1 MINSLSALSANQIPR
16 DQSDKMTSPVRQG
29 DPKVGRDFRKNIEK
43 QMKLS
48 DPPKKEIEKVGK
60 SNSQNVI
67 EEIGEI
73 EDWSEGVNPELQSQL
88 NPSVDQLTR
97 RLAMQ
102 GFLKKMEEDVG
113 VGAGQIVA
121 AFSQLSAN
129 DLVAPPEESVEKI
142 VDQLGLDSSER
153 GRALEL
159 FQNLLQQ
166 TSPSNVGEYL
176 KGNDRQ
182 VSLEVISAD
191 EARKKA
197 LNASLDRM
205 SQAFFVDN
213 QMVREDQKAKS
224 DEVIGPVEDK
234 KGFVSEFDSRIPSA
248 ASLSPSN
255 GIFSASSSESGQIIP
270 QGFSS
275 NIGGELSTGQNTSSG
290 ARARGFETLGRE
302 NQSIEATAS
311 ESDGLKSEVEAAG
324 QSDIGANADNLSDA
338 EIPLIR
344 NESSAYSHNT
354 EVDQAMAFPTNLS
367 NRGQEEFQEES
378 FESQDLDGILDQA
391 ETRFTGPEW
400 GSRKSEKNDFPAHS
414 ISQSRVETQKEG
426 KREFQGEQQLSDQMS
441 GLENAPRDEGAKGN
455 QFLVQMPKMSSAQ
468 ESSNVRDVVDQ
479 AQVLVKNGGGE
490 MKIKL
495 NPEGVGEVTLKV
507 MSDGGRVN
515 IEMIA
520 SNANTKKLLENGL
533 ADLRET
539 FSSHRINVDQIKIGS
554 PDSVSKHMD
563 QNMQDQNQSHVRQF
577 LEEFRQNNQ
586 NWRQGFVDMPAMK
599 NYRSQAQDD
608 SSDQS
613 ILSMRS
619 KPRNVTRRLDLV
631 A

>member
-1 MINSLSALSANQIPR
+1 MINNLSALSANQISR
-16 DQSDKMTSPVRQG
+16 DQSDKMTSPIRQG
-29 DPKVGRDFRKNIEK
+29 DSKVGRDFRKNIEK
-43 QMKLS
+43 QMSIS
-48 DPPKKEIEKVGK
+48 DSQKEKIEKVGR
-60 SNSQNVI
+60 SNSQNVM
-67 EEIGEI
+67 EEI
-73 EDWSEGVNPELQSQL
+73 EDSSKEVNPELQNRL

-113 VGAGQIVA
+113 VDAGQIVT

-129 DLVAPPEESVEKI
+129 DLLAPPEASVEKI
-142 VDQLGLDSSER
+142 VDQLGLDSSDR
-153 GRALEL
+153 GRAIGL

-213 QMVREDQKAKS
+213 QMVREDQKAKN
-224 DEVIGPVEDK
+224 DEMIGPMGDQ
-234 KGFVSEFDSRIPSA
+234 KGVASEFDSGISSA
-248 ASLSPSN
+248 ASLSTSN
-255 GIFSASSSESGQIIP
+255 GLFSTSASESGQIIP
-270 QGFSS
+270 QGFTSS
-275 NIGGELSTGQNTSSG
+275 TGGELSTSQNTSSG
-290 ARARGFETLGRE
+290 VRSRGFETLGGE
-302 NQSIEATAS
+302 NQSIEATAT
-311 ESDGLKSEVEAAG
+311 EFDRLKSEVAADG
-324 QSDIGANADNLSDA
+324 QSEFGANADNLSDA
-338 EIPLIR
+338 EILPIR
-344 NESSAYSHNT
+344 NETSVYSPSS
-354 EVDQAMAFPTNLS
+354 EVDQAMAFPVSLS
-367 NRGQEEFQEES
+367 SMGQEESQEEF
-378 FESQDLDGILDQA
+378 FESQDLEGILDQA
-391 ETRFTGPEW
+391 DTRFTGPEW
-400 GSRKSEKNDFPAHS
+400 GSRRSEKNDLPANS
-414 ISQSRVETQKEG
+414 ISQSRVESQKEG
-426 KREFQGEQQLSDQMS
+426 KGEFQGEQQLSDQMS
-441 GLENAPRDEGAKGN
+441 GLANAQKNEGAKGN

-619 KPRNVTRRLDLV
+619 KPRNGNRRLDLV

>member
-1 MINSLSALSANQIPR
+1 MSALSANQIPR
-16 DQSDKMTSPVRQG
+16 DQSDRMTSPIRQG
-29 DPKVGRDFRKNIEK
+29 DSKVARDFRKNIEK
-43 QMKLS
+43 QMKLTES
-48 DPPKKEIEKVGK
+48 PSGEIADAGK
-60 SNSQNVI
+60 PNSQNVM
-67 EEIGEI
+67 EEI
-73 EDWSEGVNPELQSQL
+73 EDSSEGANPELQSRL

-113 VGAGQIVA
+113 VDAGQIVA

-129 DLVAPPEESVEKI
+129 DLVAPPEASVEKI
-142 VDQLGLDSSER
+142 VDQLGLESSER

-159 FQNLLQQ
+159 FQNLLKQ

-176 KGNDRQ
+176 NGNDRQ

-197 LNASLDRM
+197 LSASLDRM

-213 QMVREDQKAKS
+213 QIVRQDKETKN
-224 DEVIGPVEDK
+224 DETIGPMGGK
-234 KGFVSEFDSRIPSA
+234 KGVVSEFDSRNS
-248 ASLSPSN
+248 SSTGMSPSN
-255 GIFSASSSESGQIIP
+255 GILSVAESGQIIP
-270 QGFSS
+270 QGFTSDL
-275 NIGGELSTGQNTSSG
+275 GAELSTSRNTASG
-290 ARARGFETLGRE
+290 ARPRGFETFVGDNR
-302 NQSIEATAS
+302 SIEATAS
-311 ESDGLKSEVEAAG
+311 ESDMLNSEVKASG
-324 QSDIGANADNLSDA
+324 QSDQGANAAHLSEA
-338 EIPLIR
+338 EIPAIR
-344 NESSAYSHNT
+344 SEVSAFSQNT
-354 EVDQAMAFPTNLS
+354 EADQTMAFPVNLS
-367 NRGQEEFQEES
+367 GLAQEESQDKS
-378 FESQDLDGILDQA
+378 FESQDLDGVLNQA

-400 GSRKSEKNDFPAHS
+400 GTRKSEKNDLSAHS
-414 ISQSRVETQKEG
+414 ISQSRAENQREG
-426 KREFQGEQQLSDQMS
+426 KREFQGEQQLSDQLSDQIS
-441 GLENAPRDEGAKGN
+441 GLANTPKHEGAKGN
-455 QFLVQMPKMSSAQ
+455 QFLIQMPKMTSAQ

-507 MSDGGRVN
+507 MSDGGRIN

-554 PDSVSKHMD
+554 PDNISKHMD

-608 SSDQS
+608 SVDQS
-613 ILSMRS
+613 IPSMRS
-619 KPRNVTRRLDLV
+619 KPRNGSRRLDLV

>member
-1 MINSLSALSANQIPR
+1 MVNNLSALSANQISR
-16 DQSDKMTSPVRQG
+16 DQSDKMTSPSRQG
-29 DPKVGRDFRKNIEK
+29 DSKVGRDFRKNIEK
-43 QMKLS
+43 QMKLTDS
-48 DPPKKEIEKVGK
+48 SRGKIEEVGK
-60 SNSQNVI
+60 SNSQTVM
-67 EEIGEI
+67 EEA
-73 EDWSEGVNPELQSQL
+73 EDSTEGVNPELQSRL

-113 VGAGQIVA
+113 VDAGQIVA

-129 DLVAPPEESVEKI
+129 DLIAPPEESVEKV

-159 FQNLLQQ
+159 FQNLLKQ

-176 KGNDRQ
+176 NGNDRQ

-213 QMVREDQKAKS
+213 QTVRQDKETKNGEMIGPMGDQKS
-224 DEVIGPVEDK
+224 V
-234 KGFVSEFDSRIPSA
+234 VSEFDSRTSSASGMGPSSGMISA
-248 ASLSPSN
+248 A
-255 GIFSASSSESGQIIP
+255 ESGQIIP
-270 QGFSS
+270 QGFNSDL
-275 NIGGELSTGQNTSSG
+275 GAELSTSRNASSG
-290 ARARGFETLGRE
+290 AKSRGFETFGGDNR
-302 NQSIEATAS
+302 SIEATAS
-311 ESDGLKSEVEAAG
+311 ESDRLNSEVDASG
-324 QSDIGANADNLSDA
+324 QSDPGANAEYLNEA
-338 EIPLIR
+338 EIPAIR
-344 NESSAYSHNT
+344 SEVSAYSQNT
-354 EVDQAMAFPTNLS
+354 EADQAMAIPVNLS
-367 NRGQEEFQEES
+367 GLAQEES
-378 FESQDLDGILDQA
+378 QAKPFESEDLDGILDQA

-400 GSRKSEKNDFPAHS
+400 GTRKSEKNDLSAHL
-414 ISQSRVETQKEG
+414 ISQTRAENKKEG
-426 KREFQGEQQLSDQMS
+426 KGEFQGEQQLSDQIS
-441 GLENAPRDEGAKGN
+441 GLANTPKNEGVKGN
-455 QFLVQMPKMSSAQ
+455 QFLVQMPKMTSAQ

-490 MKIKL
+490 MRIKL

-554 PDSVSKHMD
+554 PDNISKHMD

-608 SSDQS
+608 SVDQS
-613 ILSMRS
+613 IPSMRS
-619 KPRNVTRRLDLV
+619 KPRNGNRRLDLV

>member
-1 MINSLSALSANQIPR
+1 MINNLSALSANQISR
-16 DQSDKMTSPVRQG
+16 DQSDKMTSPIRQG
-29 DPKVGRDFRKNIEK
+29 DSKVGRDFRKNIEK
-43 QMKLS
+43 QMSIS
-48 DPPKKEIEKVGK
+48 DSPKEKIEKVGR
-60 SNSQNVI
+60 SNSQNVM
-67 EEIGEI
+67 EEI
-73 EDWSEGVNPELQSQL
+73 EDSSKDVNPELQNRL

-102 GFLKKMEEDVG
+102 GFLKKMEEYVG
-113 VGAGQIVA
+113 VDAGQIVT

-129 DLVAPPEESVEKI
+129 DLLAPPEASVEKI
-142 VDQLGLDSSER
+142 VDQLGLDSSDR
-153 GRALEL
+153 GRAIGL

-213 QMVREDQKAKS
+213 QMVREDQKAKN
-224 DEVIGPVEDK
+224 DEMIGPMGDQ
-234 KGFVSEFDSRIPSA
+234 KGVASEFDSGISSA
-248 ASLSPSN
+248 ASLSTSN
-255 GIFSASSSESGQIIP
+255 GLFSTSASESGQIIP
-270 QGFSS
+270 QGFTSS
-275 NIGGELSTGQNTSSG
+275 TGGELSTSQNTSSG
-290 ARARGFETLGRE
+290 VRSRGFEALGGE
-302 NQSIEATAS
+302 NQSIEATAT
-311 ESDGLKSEVEAAG
+311 EFDGLKSEVAADG
-324 QSDIGANADNLSDA
+324 QSEFGANADNLSDA
-338 EIPLIR
+338 EILPIR
-344 NESSAYSHNT
+344 NEASVYSPST
-354 EVDQAMAFPTNLS
+354 EVDQAMAFPVSLS
-367 NRGQEEFQEES
+367 SMDQEEF
-378 FESQDLDGILDQA
+378 FESQDLEGILDQA
-391 ETRFTGPEW
+391 DTRFTGPEW
-400 GSRKSEKNDFPAHS
+400 GGRRSEKNDLPAHS
-414 ISQSRVETQKEG
+414 ISQSRVESQKEG

-441 GLENAPRDEGAKGN
+441 GLANAQKNEGAKGN

-619 KPRNVTRRLDLV
+619 KPRNGNRRLDLV

>member
-1 MINSLSALSANQIPR
+1 MINNLSALSANQIPR
-16 DQSDKMTSPVRQG
+16 DQSDKMTSPIRQG
-29 DPKVGRDFRKNIEK
+29 DSKVGRDFRKNIEK
-43 QMKLS
+43 QMSLS
-48 DPPKKEIEKVGK
+48 DSPKEKIEKVGR
-60 SNSQNVI
+60 SNSQNVM
-67 EEIGEI
+67 EEI
-73 EDWSEGVNPELQSQL
+73 EDSSEDINPELQNRL

-121 AFSQLSAN
+121 AFSQLSTN
-129 DLVAPPEESVEKI
+129 DLVAPPEASVEKI

-159 FQNLLQQ
+159 FQNLLKQ

-213 QMVREDQKAKS
+213 QMVREDQEAKS
-224 DEVIGPVEDK
+224 DEMIGPLGDQ
-234 KGFVSEFDSRIPSA
+234 KGVASEFDLGIPSA

-255 GIFSASSSESGQIIP
+255 GLSSTSASESGQITP
-270 QGFSS
+270 QGFTSRT
-275 NIGGELSTGQNTSSG
+275 GGEMSTSQNTSSG
-290 ARARGFETLGRE
+290 VRSRGLETLRGE
-302 NQSIEATAS
+302 NQSIETSATES
-311 ESDGLKSEVEAAG
+311 ERLKSEVAAAG
-324 QSDIGANADNLSDA
+324 QSDIGADADNLSDA
-338 EIPLIR
+338 EILPIR
-344 NESSAYSHNT
+344 NETSAYSPST
-354 EVDQAMAFPTNLS
+354 EVDQAMAFPVSLS
-367 NRGQEEFQEES
+367 GMGQEESQEEF
-378 FESQDLDGILDQA
+378 FESQDLEGILDQA
-391 ETRFTGPEW
+391 DTRFTGPEW
-400 GSRKSEKNDFPAHS
+400 GSRRSEKSDLPAHS
-414 ISQSRVETQKEG
+414 ISQSRVESQKEG

-441 GLENAPRDEGAKGN
+441 GLANTAKNEGTKGN

-507 MSDGGRVN
+507 ISDGGRVN

-539 FSSHRINVDQIKIGS
+539 FSSHRINLDQIKIGS

-608 SSDQS
+608 RSDQS

-619 KPRNVTRRLDLV
+619 KPRNGNRRLDLV

>member
-1 MINSLSALSANQIPR
+1 MINNLSALSANQIPR
-16 DQSDKMTSPVRQG
+16 DQSDKMTSPIRQG
-29 DPKVGRDFRKNIEK
+29 DSKVGRDFRKNIEK
-43 QMKLS
+43 QMSLS
-48 DPPKKEIEKVGK
+48 DSPKEKIEKVGR
-60 SNSQNVI
+60 SNSQNVM
-67 EEIGEI
+67 EEI
-73 EDWSEGVNPELQSQL
+73 EDSSEDINPELQNRL

-121 AFSQLSAN
+121 AFSQLSTN
-129 DLVAPPEESVEKI
+129 DLVAPPEASVEKI

-159 FQNLLQQ
+159 FQNLLKQ

-213 QMVREDQKAKS
+213 QMVREDQEAKS
-224 DEVIGPVEDK
+224 DEMIGPLGDQ
-234 KGFVSEFDSRIPSA
+234 KGVASEFDLGIPSA

-255 GIFSASSSESGQIIP
+255 GLSSTSASESGQITP
-270 QGFSS
+270 QGFASS
-275 NIGGELSTGQNTSSG
+275 TGGEMSTSQNTSSG
-290 ARARGFETLGRE
+290 VRSRGFETLGGE
-302 NQSIEATAS
+302 NQSIETSATES
-311 ESDGLKSEVEAAG
+311 ERLKSEVAAAG
-324 QSDIGANADNLSDA
+324 QSDIGADADNLSDA
-338 EIPLIR
+338 EILPIR
-344 NESSAYSHNT
+344 NETSAYSPST
-354 EVDQAMAFPTNLS
+354 EVDQAMAFPVSLS
-367 NRGQEEFQEES
+367 GMGQEESQEEF
-378 FESQDLDGILDQA
+378 FESQDLEGILDQA
-391 ETRFTGPEW
+391 DTRFTGPEW
-400 GSRKSEKNDFPAHS
+400 GSRRSEKSDLPAHS
-414 ISQSRVETQKEG
+414 ISQSRVESQKEG

-441 GLENAPRDEGAKGN
+441 GLANTAKNEGTKGN

-507 MSDGGRVN
+507 ISDGGRVN

-539 FSSHRINVDQIKIGS
+539 FSSHRINLDQIKIGS

-619 KPRNVTRRLDLV
+619 KPRNGNRRLDLV

>member
-1 MINSLSALSANQIPR
+1 MVNNLSALSANQIPR
-16 DQSDKMTSPVRQG
+16 DQSDKMTSPIRQG
-29 DPKVGRDFRKNIEK
+29 DSKVGREFRKNIEK
-43 QMKLS
+43 QMRLTDSPRGK
-48 DPPKKEIEKVGK
+48 IEDIGRP
-60 SNSQNVI
+60 NSQNVI
-67 EEIGEI
+67 EEI
-73 EDWSEGVNPELQSQL
+73 EDSSEGENSDLQSRL

-113 VGAGQIVA
+113 VDAGQIVA

-129 DLVAPPEESVEKI
+129 DLIAPPEASVEKI

-159 FQNLLQQ
+159 FQNLLKQ

-176 KGNDRQ
+176 NGNDRQ

-213 QMVREDQKAKS
+213 QIVRQDKETKNG
-224 DEVIGPVEDK
+224 ETIGPVGDQ
-234 KGFVSEFDSRIPSA
+234 KGDVSEFDSRISSSA
-248 ASLSPSN
+248 GMSPSN
-255 GIFSASSSESGQIIP
+255 GIFSTAESGQIIP
-270 QGFSS
+270 QGFNSDL
-275 NIGGELSTGQNTSSG
+275 GAELSTSRNTSSG
-290 ARARGFETLGRE
+290 VRPRGFETFGGDNRFI
-302 NQSIEATAS
+302 QATAS
-311 ESDGLKSEVEAAG
+311 ESDRLNSEMEASGQSNLSTNAEHLSEAETPAIRSEV
-324 QSDIGANADNLSDA
+324 
-338 EIPLIR
+338 
-344 NESSAYSHNT
+344 SAYSQNT
-354 EVDQAMAFPTNLS
+354 EADQAVAFPVSLS
-367 NRGQEEFQEES
+367 GLAQEESQEKS

-400 GSRKSEKNDFPAHS
+400 GARKSEKNDLSAHS
-414 ISQSRVETQKEG
+414 ISHSRAENQREG
-426 KREFQGEQQLSDQMS
+426 KRDFQGEHQLSDQIS
-441 GLENAPRDEGAKGN
+441 GLANTPKNEGVKGN
-455 QFLVQMPKMSSAQ
+455 QFLIQMPKMTSDQ

-507 MSDGGRVN
+507 MSDGGRIN

-554 PDSVSKHMD
+554 PDNISKHMD
-563 QNMQDQNQSHVRQF
+563 QNMQDQNQNHVRQF

-608 SSDQS
+608 SVDQS
-613 ILSMRS
+613 IPSMRS
-619 KPRNVTRRLDLV
+619 KPRNGNRRLDLV

>member
-1 MINSLSALSANQIPR
+1 MINNLSALSASQISR
-16 DQSDKMTSPVRQG
+16 DQSEKVTSPVRQV
-29 DPKVGRDFRKNIEK
+29 DSKFGRDFRKNIER
-43 QMKLS
+43 QMNVS
-48 DPPKKEIEKVGK
+48 DSSKEGIEKVGG
-60 SNSQNVI
+60 SNSQNVVEGI
-67 EEIGEI
+67 EESS
-73 EDWSEGVNPELQSQL
+73 EDINPELQNRL

-102 GFLKKMEEDVG
+102 GFLRKMEEDVG
-113 VGAGQIVA
+113 VDAGQIVA
-121 AFSQLSAN
+121 AFSQLSAK
-129 DLVAPPEESVEKI
+129 DLAAPPEASIEKV
-142 VDQLGLDSSER
+142 VDQMELDGSER

-159 FQNLLQQ
+159 FRNLLQQ
-166 TSPSNVGEYL
+166 TSPSNIGEYL
-176 KGNDRQ
+176 RGNDRQ

-213 QMVREDQKAKS
+213 QMVREDQEAKS
-224 DEVIGPVEDK
+224 DDMTGIMEEQ
-234 KGFVSEFDSRIPSA
+234 KGVASEFDSRISAA
-248 ASLSPSN
+248 ASLPPSN
-255 GIFSASSSESGQIIP
+255 GSISASSNESRQILP
-270 QGFSS
+270 HGFDSS
-275 NIGGELSTGQNTSSG
+275 PGGELFKIQSNASG
-290 ARARGFETLGRE
+290 ASSRGFEALGRG
-302 NQSIEATAS
+302 NQSFEAIANET
-311 ESDGLKSEVEAAG
+311 DRLKSEVPAAG
-324 QSDIGANADNLSDA
+324 QSELGANSDRLSDA
-338 EIPLIR
+338 EIMPIR
-344 NESSAYSHNT
+344 NETSAYSPSV
-354 EVDQAMAFPTNLS
+354 EVDQTMAFPVSLS
-367 NRGQEEFQEES
+367 GIGQEESQEE
-378 FESQDLDGILDQA
+378 FFDSQDLESILDQA
-391 ETRFTGPEW
+391 DTRFTGPEW
-400 GSRKSEKNDFPAHS
+400 GSRRSEKSELPAHS
-414 ISQSRVETQKEG
+414 GSQARVESHKEG
-426 KREFQGEQQLSDQMS
+426 KREFQGDQQLSDQMS
-441 GLENAPRDEGAKGN
+441 GLVNSPKNEGAKGN
-455 QFLVQMPKMSSAQ
+455 EFLVQMPKMSSAQ

-554 PDSVSKHMD
+554 PDSLSRHMD

-608 SSDQS
+608 RSDQS

-619 KPRNVTRRLDLV
+619 KPRNGNRRLDLV

>member
-1 MINSLSALSANQIPR
+1 MINNLSALSANQISR
-16 DQSDKMTSPVRQG
+16 DQSDKMTSPIRQG
-29 DPKVGRDFRKNIEK
+29 DSKVGRDFRKNIEK
-43 QMKLS
+43 QMSIS
-48 DPPKKEIEKVGK
+48 DSQKEKIEKVGR
-60 SNSQNVI
+60 SNSQNVM
-67 EEIGEI
+67 EEI
-73 EDWSEGVNPELQSQL
+73 EDSSKEVNPELQNRL

-113 VGAGQIVA
+113 VDAGQIVT

-129 DLVAPPEESVEKI
+129 DLLAPPEASVEKI
-142 VDQLGLDSSER
+142 VDQLGLDSSDR
-153 GRALEL
+153 GRAIGL

-213 QMVREDQKAKS
+213 QMVREDQKAKN
-224 DEVIGPVEDK
+224 DEMIGPMGDQ
-234 KGFVSEFDSRIPSA
+234 KGVASEFDSGISSA
-248 ASLSPSN
+248 ASLSTSN
-255 GIFSASSSESGQIIP
+255 GLFSTSASESGQIIP
-270 QGFSS
+270 QGFTSS
-275 NIGGELSTGQNTSSG
+275 TGGELSTSQNTSSG
-290 ARARGFETLGRE
+290 VRSRGFETLGGE
-302 NQSIEATAS
+302 NQSIEATAT
-311 ESDGLKSEVEAAG
+311 EFDRLKSEVAADG
-324 QSDIGANADNLSDA
+324 QSEFGANADNLSDA
-338 EIPLIR
+338 EILPIR
-344 NESSAYSHNT
+344 NETSVYSPSS
-354 EVDQAMAFPTNLS
+354 EVDQAMAFPVSLS
-367 NRGQEEFQEES
+367 SMGQEESQEEF
-378 FESQDLDGILDQA
+378 FESQDLEGILDQA
-391 ETRFTGPEW
+391 DTRFTGPEW
-400 GSRKSEKNDFPAHS
+400 GSRRSEKNDLPANS
-414 ISQSRVETQKEG
+414 ISQSRVESQKEG
-426 KREFQGEQQLSDQMS
+426 KGEFQGEQQLSDQMS
-441 GLENAPRDEGAKGN
+441 GLANAQKNEGAKGN

-507 MSDGGRVN
+507 ISDGGRVN

-563 QNMQDQNQSHVRQF
+563 QNMQDQNQSQSHVRQF

-619 KPRNVTRRLDLV
+619 KPRNGNRRLDLV